1 MFRKKRGLT
10 DNKCT
15 LKAMKKGAKKRLYY
29 YENLRQ
35 SG

>member
-15 LKAMKKGAKKRLYY
+15 LKAMKKGKKKDCITMKI
-29 YENLRQ
+29 
-35 SG
+35 